1 MLIQKKKCVG
11 KSYFWVRADTAA
23 AELWTLQRFFCRNS
37 VCGMKI
43 GSENDDLW
51 KEQIGGK

>member
-11 KSYFWVRADTAA
+11 KSYFWVSADTAA
-23 AELWTLQRFFCRNS
+23 AELWTQQRLFFRNS

-51 KEQIGGK
+51 KEQI